1 MSAVEVVECPSCE
14 NEVEPVKRKLP
25 GEPDAKGR
33 VGTPI
38 VQFGHVCPVCAAR
51 LDATIEKAKR
61 ERAADKPSESNVVPL
76 QEKRIVAAAVRNAK
90 PVPGEDLIDR
100 IRREHSEALREER
113 ELIARLAKVKA
124 TREKLDRLMS
134 AIESEDEPVAV
145 E

>member
-25 GEPDAKGR
+25 GEADSKGR
-33 VGTPI
+33 IGSPI
-38 VQFGHVCPVCAAR
+38 VQFGHVCPICAAR
-51 LDATIEKAKR
+51 LDATIEKIKR
-61 ERAADKPSESNVVPL
+61 ERALDKPSESNVVPI
-76 QEKRIVAAAVRNAK
+76 QEKRAAVSPVRNTK

-100 IRREHSEALREER
+100 IRREHSEALREEQ
-113 ELIARLAKVKA
+113 ELIARLAKVKS

-134 AIESEDEPVAV
+134 AIESEAEPIAA